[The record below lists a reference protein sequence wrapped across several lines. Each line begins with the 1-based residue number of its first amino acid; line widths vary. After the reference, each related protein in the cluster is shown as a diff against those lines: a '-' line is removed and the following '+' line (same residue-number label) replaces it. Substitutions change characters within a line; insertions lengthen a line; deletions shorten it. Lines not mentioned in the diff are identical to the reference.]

1 MQGVGA
7 ESATQSGTVM
17 RVSRAAGSDRSGRVY
32 HSLRQTRQMGS
43 DLGEGARDHVFYF
56 RQVASELLGRAAL
69 SVLHPELQTH
79 RLQEQAGGTESPS
92 PSRLSALRPHIHF
105 FHVLCLRA
113 ESFVAG
119 GARRA
124 AWRRGAVGGMFVF
137 CSAQEATGYRPT
149 MEAVK

>member
-1 MQGVGA
+1 
-7 ESATQSGTVM
+7 M
-17 RVSRAAGSDRSGRVY
+17 RVSRAAGSDRLGRVY

-43 DLGEGARDHVFYF
+43 DLGEGAGDHVFYF

-79 RLQEQAGGTESPS
+79 RLTDSQEQAGDTESPFPS
-92 PSRLSALRPHIHF
+92 PSGLSALRPHIHF
-105 FHVLCLRA
+105 FHVLCLRSK
-113 ESFVAG
+113 SFVAG